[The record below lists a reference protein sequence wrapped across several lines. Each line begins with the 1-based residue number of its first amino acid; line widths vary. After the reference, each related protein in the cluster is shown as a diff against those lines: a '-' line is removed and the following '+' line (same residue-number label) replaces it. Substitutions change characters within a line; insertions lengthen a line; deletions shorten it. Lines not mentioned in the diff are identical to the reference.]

1 LTGRLGTL
9 AALDDLDTY
18 RLIVDETLAGRQL
31 DLKLFWD
38 AEPRRWLCL
47 RDAAGTELGCTDGE
61 RGIAFNDLVLAAG
74 DYTIVVSGD
83 PAPNSPYLLRLDASL
98 AAVSS
103 YEAEPN
109 DTFATA
115 GPLDV
120 TTGEPECPQHMAP
133 GQLPA
138 SGLLPRS
145 GLASTWVRLT
155 HEGLLPSSP
164 ARRVSTSYRGTT
176 ERTHR

>member
-9 AALDDLDTY
+9 AALDDLDTC

-38 AEPRRWLCL
+38 AGPRRRQSR
-47 RDAAGTELGCTDGE
+47 RDAASTELRCSDGV
-61 RGIAFNDLVLAAG
+61 RGIAFNDLIVAAD

-83 PAPNSPYLLRLDASL
+83 SVPDSPYLLRLDASL
-98 AAVSS
+98 AAVAS
-103 YEAEPN
+103 YEAEPS
-109 DTFATA
+109 DTFATP

-120 TTGEPECPQHMAP
+120 TAGEPECPQHTAP

-155 HEGLLPSSP
+155 HEGLLP
-164 ARRVSTSYRGTT
+164 
-176 ERTHR
+176 